1 MHRSRL
7 SVLVILAAAVAACSK
22 NGATSEGMDLLSQDR
37 ALVARLEVDQETRQ
51 PTLPAACGKVAL
63 AAQPAL
69 ANQQQA
75 RELTRQARE
84 AEMKGN
90 LKEAKALLLRA
101 SELDGTSKPTAY
113 QLGRTSE
120 ALGDRAAAITAYCR
134 YLAMTPTTPE
144 AVEAHQRLSQLSR
157 PVTGV
162 AAGSV
167 VDSTPAVSRTRV
179 AQVASATPAPA
190 RRVVR
195 ERAKAEPRVVASA
208 PVARSARVERPAPAV
223 SRERD
228 AGPATVAE
236 SSAEVSPP
244 SDPMVTPREAEGT
257 AGSTAAGGDV
267 VAAASPEPAVQQ
279 APVAEE
285 PPSTAPRTTR
295 RGPNRAQSAGIGAG
309 MGAIIGAAT
318 GRSVKSAVIGAAA
331 GGILGT
337 VMGSRMVPVGRG
349 ITPYASGRQ

>member
-22 NGATSEGMDLLSQDR
+22 NDAAEGTDILAQDR

-69 ANQQQA
+69 GNQQQA
-75 RELTRQARE
+75 RELTRQARD
-84 AEMKGN
+84 AEMQGN
-90 LKEAKALLLRA
+90 VKEARALLLRA
-101 SELDGTSKPTAY
+101 SELDGTNKSTAY

-134 YLAMTPTTPE
+134 YLALTPTTPE
-144 AVEAHQRLSQLSR
+144 AVEAHQRLTQLSR

-162 AAGSV
+162 AAGSI
-167 VDSTPAVSRTRV
+167 VDSTSTVSR
-179 AQVASATPAPA
+179 APAASVASATPAPT
-190 RRVVR
+190 RRVTR
-195 ERAKAEPRVVASA
+195 ERPKAEPRTVASA
-208 PVARSARVERPAPAV
+208 PVRRSASVERPAAPV

-228 AGPATVAE
+228 AGSAGVA
-236 SSAEVSPP
+236 SSGAEVSP
-244 SDPMVTPREAEGT
+244 TPREPVT
-257 AGSTAAGGDV
+257 ASRDVGRTADSTVAGGNV
-267 VAAASPEPAVQQ
+267 VAQASAEPAVP
-279 APVAEE
+279 APAVEE

-295 RGPNRAQSAGIGAG
+295 RRPSRAQSAGIGAG

-331 GGILGT
+331 GGLLGT
-337 VMGSRMVPVGRG
+337 MMGSGATPVGR
-349 ITPYASGRQ
+349 ITPYASGGR